1 MSLSEVTPPIHMVRP
16 RWKVIISETCIE
28 FGIPSEALLAP
39 YGPRRWMP
47 ARVTLARRL
56 ASAGYG
62 YAQIGRWMHRNHAT
76 VIWYCGRKKSPA
88 RPVVNG
94 GTEALPPPRSIYIT
108 ANKRRETLIPWLKRW
123 VTARALA
130 TAIGYEYDRVRAD
143 LKAMAKDGLVVR
155 SGEDRPHVW
164 RLK

>member
-1 MSLSEVTPPIHMVRP
+1 MSLSEIAPQISMARP
-16 RWKVIISETCIE
+16 RWKVIIAETCAE

-76 VIWYCGRKKSPA
+76 VIWYCGRKKSPP
-88 RPVVNG
+88 RRVVNG
-94 GTEALPPPRSIYIT
+94 GNEPLPPPRSIYVT
-108 ANKRRETLIPWLKRW
+108 ANKRRETLIPWLTNW

-130 TAIGYEYDRVRAD
+130 TAIGYEHRRVRGD

-155 SGEDRPHVW
+155 GGEDRPHVW